1 MFNKKMMQLPGV
13 SVKRSVLIGLL
24 RSLSFLTDIAIII
37 YLADILALLCGA
49 HTSGGSPAAHVYGCF
64 HSVLPAAA
72 GAAAASVTV
81 PSLILVVV
89 RILLSRT
96 ADSAAVKSDETV
108 ARALTSDMTHAIL
121 V

>member
-1 MFNKKMMQLPGV
+1 MMQLPGV
-13 SVKRSVLIGLL
+13 SVKRSVLIGLR

-72 GAAAASVTV
+72 APAAYFSQKPEKQREAEPDPCYA
-81 PSLILVVV
+81 
-89 RILLSRT
+89 
-96 ADSAAVKSDETV
+96 
-108 ARALTSDMTHAIL
+108 
-121 V
+121 

>member
-13 SVKRSVLIGLL
+13 SVKRSVLIGLR

-64 HSVLPAAA
+64 HTA
-72 GAAAASVTV
+72 GYFSQKPEKQREAEPDPCYA
-81 PSLILVVV
+81 
-89 RILLSRT
+89 
-96 ADSAAVKSDETV
+96 
-108 ARALTSDMTHAIL
+108 
-121 V
+121 

>member
-49 HTSGGSPAAHVYGCF
+49 HTSGGPPAADTGTGTHTPVADRRHSGSKKRRNGCPRPD
-64 HSVLPAAA
+64 V
-72 GAAAASVTV
+72 
-81 PSLILVVV
+81 
-89 RILLSRT
+89 
-96 ADSAAVKSDETV
+96 
-108 ARALTSDMTHAIL
+108 
-121 V
+121 

>member
-49 HTSGGSPAAHVYGCF
+49 TPPAGHRRHTYM
-64 HSVLPAAA
+64 
-72 GAAAASVTV
+72 AASIQS
-81 PSLILVVV
+81 SL
-89 RILLSRT
+89 LLPGRQQ
-96 ADSAAVKSDETV
+96 
-108 ARALTSDMTHAIL
+108 RQ
-121 V
+121 

>member
-49 HTSGGSPAAHVYGCF
+49 CADTGSGTHTPVADRRLGC
-64 HSVLPAAA
+64 SKKRRNGCPRPDV
-72 GAAAASVTV
+72 
-81 PSLILVVV
+81 
-89 RILLSRT
+89 
-96 ADSAAVKSDETV
+96 
-108 ARALTSDMTHAIL
+108 
-121 V
+121 